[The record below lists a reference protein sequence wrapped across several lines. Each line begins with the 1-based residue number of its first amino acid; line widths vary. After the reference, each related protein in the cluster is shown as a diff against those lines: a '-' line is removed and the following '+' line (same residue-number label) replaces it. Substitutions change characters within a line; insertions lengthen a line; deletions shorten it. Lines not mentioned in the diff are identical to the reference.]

1 MGDQGSLRDTAE
13 LPRTYREHRTVDL
26 KKDKKFAVAVQGL
39 FVLMALVA
47 VGAALLLEL
56 PLETSWSPI
65 LTISVTLFAC
75 LIYMAVHEA
84 THGVVLQIL
93 TKVKPSY
100 AVRFPFLT
108 TGNHAYLTR
117 RSAVVVA
124 LAPVVIWGIVLAA
137 ALLTLPQDYLRTA
150 YILLALNFAGSAGD
164 FVEAYV
170 VSRQQPDALVQD
182 DGHKFHVFVPQDS
195 R

>member
-26 KKDKKFAVAVQGL
+26 KTDKKFAVAVQGI

-56 PLETSWSPI
+56 PLETSWSLI

-84 THGVVLQIL
+84 THGVVLQML
-93 TKVKPSY
+93 TKVKSFY

-124 LAPVVIWGIVLAA
+124 LAPVVIWGIVLVA
-137 ALLTLPQDYLRTA
+137 ALLTLP
-150 YILLALNFAGSAGD
+150 
-164 FVEAYV
+164 
-170 VSRQQPDALVQD
+170 
-182 DGHKFHVFVPQDS
+182 
-195 R
+195 

>member
-1 MGDQGSLRDTAE
+1 MGDQVILRDTAE

-26 KKDKKFAVAVQGL
+26 KKDKRFAVAVQGL

-47 VGAALLLEL
+47 VGAALLLDL

-65 LTISVTLFAC
+65 LTTSVTLFAC
-75 LIYMAVHEA
+75 LIYMTVHEA

-93 TKVKPSY
+93 TKMKPSY

-108 TGNHAYLTR
+108 TGNHAYLIR

-124 LAPVVIWGIVLAA
+124 LAPALMWGIVLAA
-137 ALLTLPQDYLRTA
+137 ALLTLPQDYLLTA
-150 YILLALNFAGSAGD
+150 YLTFRT
-164 FVEAYV
+164 
-170 VSRQQPDALVQD
+170 SRARYGPPLQRSDVDACWDV
-182 DGHKFHVFVPQDS
+182 
-195 R
+195 

>member
-1 MGDQGSLRDTAE
+1 MGNQGSLRDTAE
-13 LPRTYREHRTVDL
+13 LPRTYGEHRTVDF
-26 KKDKKFAVAVQGL
+26 KKDMNFAVAVQGL
-39 FVLMALVA
+39 FALMALVA
-47 VGAALLLEL
+47 VAAALLLDL
-56 PLETSWSPI
+56 PLETSWSAI
-65 LTISVTLFAC
+65 LTISVTTFAC

-93 TKVKPSY
+93 TKLKPSY
-100 AVRFPFLT
+100 GMRFPFLT

-124 LAPVVIWGIVLAA
+124 LAPAVIWGILLAA

-150 YILLALNFAGSAGD
+150 YILLALNFAGSTGD
-164 FVEAYV
+164 FVEVYV

-182 DGHKFHVFVPQDS
+182 DGDKVHVFVPQDS

>member
-1 MGDQGSLRDTAE
+1 MGDQGSLRNTAE
-13 LPRTYREHRTVDL
+13 LPRTYREHRTVDF
-26 KKDKKFAVAVQGL
+26 KQDKKLAVAVQGL

-47 VGAALLLEL
+47 GGAALLLQL

-84 THGVVLQIL
+84 THGVVLQML

-124 LAPVVIWGIVLAA
+124 LAPAVIWGIVLAA

-164 FVEAYV
+164 CVEVYV

-182 DGHKFHVFVPQDS
+182 VGDKVHVFVPQDS

>member
-13 LPRTYREHRTVDL
+13 LPSTYREHRTVDL

-39 FVLMALVA
+39 FVLVALVA

-75 LIYMAVHEA
+75 LLYMAVHEA

-100 AVRFPFLT
+100 GVRFPFLT

-124 LAPVVIWGIVLAA
+124 LAPVVIWGIVLVA

-150 YILLALNFAGSAGD
+150 YILLALNFAGSSGD
-164 FVEAYV
+164 CVEAYV

-182 DGHKFHVFVPQDS
+182 DGNKVHVFVPQDS

>member
-1 MGDQGSLRDTAE
+1 MGDQGSLRDTTE
-13 LPRTYREHRTVDL
+13 LPSTYREHRMVDL
-26 KKDKKFAVAVQGL
+26 KKDKKFAGAVQGL

-56 PLETSWSPI
+56 PLETSWSSI

-84 THGVVLQIL
+84 THGVVLQTL

-124 LAPVVIWGIVLAA
+124 LAPAVIWGIVLVA
-137 ALLTLPQDYLRTA
+137 ALLTLPQDYLRTL

-164 FVEAYV
+164 CVEAYV

-182 DGHKFHVFVPQDS
+182 AGDKVHVFVPQDS